1 VIRFALRGGRR
12 VKVIKIQMR
21 LAKLSN
27 GLTLDRD
34 MIGAINIGLRYLSSD
49 GRGVAFP
56 STGPH
61 AAWAKLVIPS
71 LGPTP
76 LTELKIFT
84 SI

>member
-1 VIRFALRGGRR
+1 
-12 VKVIKIQMR
+12 M
-21 LAKLSN
+21 
-27 GLTLDRD
+27 DRD
-34 MIGAINIGLRYLSSD
+34 MIGAINIGLKYLSSD

>member
-1 VIRFALRGGRR
+1 MR
-12 VKVIKIQMR
+12 VIKIQMR
-21 LAKLSN
+21 LARLSN

-34 MIGAINIGLRYLSSD
+34 VIGAINIGLKYLSSD
-49 GRGVAFP
+49 ERGMAFP
-56 STGPH
+56 LTGPH

-76 LTELKIFT
+76 LAELKIFT

>member
-1 VIRFALRGGRR
+1 
-12 VKVIKIQMR
+12 M
-21 LAKLSN
+21 
-27 GLTLDRD
+27 DRD
-34 MIGAINIGLRYLSSD
+34 VIGAINIGLKYLSSD
-49 GRGVAFP
+49 GSPVALG

-61 AAWAKLVIPS
+61 AAWVKLVIPS